1 MRRTKWLL
9 AALAMTAFLVVP
21 AAGQA
26 KTIKVRPG
34 DSIQTAVDAAKPGDK
49 VQVAAGTYTETS
61 KPCPQSPTRLCAVNV
76 TKDNITLTG
85 KGATLLASPG
95 QDNGIVVRSTT
106 PGSCIEDPSLNVQ
119 GSRITGFTIEGFDF
133 NGIFMV
139 CVENFRISKVRT
151 IDNDLYGV
159 FPVRSLGGRIDH
171 SFASGSH
178 DTGFYIGQSQDI
190 RMDHNTATDNV
201 SGFEIEN
208 STNVSADHNVATGNT
223 GGVLVFTLPG
233 LEVTTGLDNEVRNNL
248 ITDNN
253 RPNTCLVPTD
263 AVCGV
268 PVGTGVLVM
277 ATDGT
282 LVSENTIT
290 GNDSFGVGVVNICVA
305 QQIPEPFCSG
315 LGIEPNSDDT
325 HTIDNTVTGNGTNP
339 DPLRL
344 LDPAFAVDLA
354 WDGTGTGNCWSNNV
368 FDTEFPPGLSTL
380 TC

>member
-1 MRRTKWLL
+1 MKWLL
-9 AALAMTAFLVVP
+9 PALALSALLVLP
-21 AAGQA
+21 AVGQA
-26 KTIKVRPG
+26 RTIPVRPG
-34 DSIQTAVDAAKPGDK
+34 QSIQAAVDAARSGDK
-49 VQVAAGTYTETS
+49 VVIKPGTYTETS
-61 KPCPQSPTRLCAVNV
+61 KPCPQSPTRECAVNV
-76 TKDNITLTG
+76 TKNNITITG
-85 KGATLLASPG
+85 KNATLLASPG

-106 PGSCIEDPSLNVQ
+106 PGSCIDDPSLSLQ
-119 GSRITGFTIEGFDF
+119 GSRISGLTIEGFDF

-139 CVENFRISKVRT
+139 CVEDFRITKVNT

-159 FPVRSLGGRIDH
+159 FPVRSTSGRIDH

-178 DTGFYIGQSQDI
+178 DTGFYVGQSQDI

-223 GGVLVFTLPG
+223 GGILVFTLPG
-233 LEVTTGLDNEVRNNL
+233 LEVNTGLDNVVRNNT

-268 PVGTGVLVM
+268 PEGTGVLVM

-290 GNDSFGVGVVNICVA
+290 GNNSFGVGVVNICVA
-305 QQIPEPFCSG
+305 QQIPPLICG
-315 LGIEPNSDDT
+315 ILDIEPNSDNT
-325 HTIDNTVTGNGTNP
+325 HTIDNTVTGNGTDP
-339 DPLRL
+339 DLDRL
-344 LDPAFAVDLA
+344 LDASFAVDLA

-368 FDTEFPPGLSTL
+368 FDTEFPPGLSTI